1 MREDIRASEPGS
13 TEHCEKRETFGGGT
27 LPVLRGPGG
36 PFQVCPPPGMMIQ
49 CWDPWCCG
57 GINRGIRKGVHA
69 VLGVEL
75 RTSCV

>member
-1 MREDIRASEPGS
+1 MRDGIRASKLGS
-13 TEHCEKRETFGGGT
+13 TEHCGKRETFERGT

-36 PFQVCPPPGMMIQ
+36 PFQICPPTGIMIQ

-57 GINRGIRKGVHA
+57 GIKRCIRKGVHV